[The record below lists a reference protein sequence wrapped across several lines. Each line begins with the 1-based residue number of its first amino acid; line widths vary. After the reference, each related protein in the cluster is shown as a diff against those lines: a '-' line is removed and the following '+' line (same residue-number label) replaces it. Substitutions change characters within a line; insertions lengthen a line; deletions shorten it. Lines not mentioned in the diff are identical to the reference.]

1 MDDEQ
6 KGWKQLRAVRLD
18 RKKYAKRM
26 RKVET
31 ATRRHA
37 HRFIVRRIDNI
48 RLVAREITTWL
59 VLLGLLIA
67 GLGVQLFWSQGGY
80 MATASRGGG
89 VYVEGAI
96 GEIKSVN
103 PLFVSTNAEASV
115 ARLVFSSLYGY
126 DTTGSLKQDLAT
138 AMVVDE
144 TQRVYTVSIR
154 NNAKW
159 HDGTP
164 VTAKDVV
171 FTINLIKNPAV
182 YSPLRVNWLDVSVA
196 AVNDTTVRFTL
207 PAVYA
212 AFPHALTFP
221 IVPEHLLKDVSPSAV
236 RENTYSRAPV
246 GSGPF
251 KFRLLQE
258 ADSANSHRTV
268 HLQANQDYYAGAPKL
283 SRFELHAYPS
293 EATLIK
299 AVNSGELTGASDI
312 SISAVQDIKSKQVKI
327 TPALLDS
334 GVYLLFNTKS
344 PILSDANVRKG
355 LQLATDSAA
364 IRKQLGGGVK
374 PLAGPL
380 LASQVTG
387 SDVPVESATDVK
399 RAGEVLDAAGWK
411 MSGSSRVKGEQKLE
425 FTVTTTKKKE
435 YETILTSLQDQ
446 WRKIGVKVNVNL
458 IDSSSN
464 AASSFDQN
472 VLQGRNFDILL
483 YELAIGADPDVYA
496 YWYSSSHYNFSGYS
510 NTLADTS
517 LVSARSRLEPELRN
531 AKYKQFVKQWYD
543 DAPAIPLYQPA
554 IEYVSLKEVESV
566 KPGLSLVSNADRY
579 ADVIYWT
586 VANDTVYKT
595 P

>member
-6 KGWKQLRAVRLD
+6 KRWKQLRAVRLD
-18 RKKYAKRM
+18 RKKYARNM

-59 VLLGLLIA
+59 VMVGILIA
-67 GLGVQLFWSQGGY
+67 GLGIQLAWSQGGY
-80 MATASRGGG
+80 MTASARSGGA
-89 VYVEGAI
+89 YIEGSV

-126 DTTGSLKQDLAT
+126 DTTGGLRQDLAT
-138 AMVVDE
+138 AMSVDE
-144 TQRVYTVSIR
+144 SQRVYTVTVR
-154 NNAKW
+154 ENATW
-159 HDGTP
+159 HDGKP
-164 VTAKDVV
+164 VTARDIV
-171 FTINLIKNPAV
+171 FTINLIKNPDV
-182 YSPLRVNWLDVSVA
+182 HSPLRVNWLDVSVA
-196 AVNDTTVRFTL
+196 ALSDTTVQFTL

-236 RENTYSRAPV
+236 RENSYSQKPV

-258 ADSANSHRTV
+258 ADTANSQRTV

-283 SRFELHAYPS
+283 SRFELHAYPN
-293 EATLIK
+293 EATLVK
-299 AVNSGELTGASDI
+299 AVNAGELTGASDV
-312 SISAVQDIKSKQVKI
+312 SIAAAQDITSKQIKI

-344 PILSDANVRKG
+344 SILTDANLRKA
-355 LQLATDSAA
+355 LQYATDSVA
-364 IRKQLGGGVK
+364 IRKQLGGGVQQ
-374 PLAGPL
+374 LAGPL
-380 LASQVTG
+380 LARQLHG
-387 SDVPVESATDVK
+387 ADIPLEPVVDVK
-399 RAGEVLDAAGWK
+399 RAGEALDAAGWK
-411 MSGSSRVKGEQKLE
+411 LSGSTRVKGDQKLE
-425 FTVTTTKKKE
+425 FTLTTTKKKE
-435 YETILTSLQDQ
+435 YETVVKNLQDQ
-446 WRKIGVKVNVNL
+446 WRKIGVSLLVNY
-458 IDSSSN
+458 IDTSSN
-464 AASSFDQN
+464 ASSSFDQN
-472 VLQGRNFDILL
+472 VLQSRNFDILL

-496 YWYSSSHYNFSGYS
+496 YWYSSSRYNFSGYA

-543 DAPAIPLYQPA
+543 DAPAIGLYQPA
-554 IEYVSLKEVESV
+554 MEYIALKEAESV

-586 VANDTVYKT
+586 VDTDTMYKT

>member
-1 MDDEQ
+1 MEEEQ
-6 KGWKQLRAVRLD
+6 KGWKQLRAVTLD

-26 RKVET
+26 RKVEN
-31 ATRRHA
+31 ATKRHA
-37 HRFIVRRIDNI
+37 HRFIIKRIDNI

-126 DTTGSLKQDLAT
+126 DTTGHLKQDLST
-138 AMVVDE
+138 GMSVDE
-144 TQRVYTVSIR
+144 AGRVYTVTLR
-154 NNAKW
+154 KNAKW
-159 HDGTP
+159 HDGKP

-196 AVNDTTVRFTL
+196 ALNDTTVQFTL

-212 AFPHALTFP
+212 AFPYALTFP

-236 RENTYSRAPV
+236 RENAYSQAPV

-251 KFRLLQE
+251 KFRRVQE
-258 ADSANSHRTV
+258 SDSATSHRAV
-268 HLQANQDYYAGAPKL
+268 HLQANPDYYAGAPKL
-283 SRFELHAYPS
+283 SRFELHAYPNE
-293 EATLIK
+293 EAVVK
-299 AVNSGELTGASDI
+299 AVNAGELTGASDI
-312 SISAVQDIKSKQVKI
+312 SISAVQDVKSKQVKI
-327 TPALLDS
+327 TPVSLDS

-355 LQLATDSAA
+355 LQLATDSVA

-380 LASQVTG
+380 LVSQLSGT
-387 SDVPVESATDVK
+387 DVPAEPVIDVK
-399 RAGEVLDAAGWK
+399 RAGEVLDAAGWS
-411 MSGSSRVKGEQKLE
+411 MSGSARVKGEQKLE

-435 YETILTSLQDQ
+435 YENILKTLQDQ
-446 WRKIGVKVNVNL
+446 WRKIGVKLTVNS

-464 AASSFDQN
+464 ASSSFDQN

-531 AKYKQFVKQWYD
+531 AKYKQFVSQWYS
-543 DAPAIPLYQPA
+543 DAPAIALYQPA
-554 IEYVSLKEVESV
+554 IEYVSLKEVEAV

-579 ADVIYWT
+579 SDVIYWT
-586 VANDTVYKT
+586 VASDTVYKT

>member
-6 KGWKQLRAVRLD
+6 KGWKQLRAVKLD

-37 HRFIVRRIDNI
+37 HRFIIRRIDNI

-59 VLLGLLIA
+59 VMLGVLIA
-67 GLGVQLFWSQGGY
+67 GLGVQLVWGQSGY
-80 MATASRGGG
+80 VTAAPRAGG
-89 VYVEGAI
+89 VYVEGSV
-96 GEIKSVN
+96 GEIKSIN

-115 ARLVFSSLYGY
+115 ARLMFSSLYNY
-126 DTTGSLKQDLAT
+126 DTVGKLKQDLAT
-138 AMVVDE
+138 GMSVDE
-144 TQRVYTVSIR
+144 TQRIYTVTLR
-154 NNAKW
+154 HNAKW
-159 HDGTP
+159 HDGKA

-171 FTINLIKNPAV
+171 FTINLIKNSAV
-182 YSPLRVNWLDVSVA
+182 HSPLRVNWLDVSVA
-196 AVNDTTVRFTL
+196 AIDDSTVQFTL

-221 IVPEHLLKDVSPSAV
+221 IVPEHLLKSIEPSLV
-236 RENTYSRAPV
+236 RESTYSSAPV

-258 ADSANSHRTV
+258 ADSASSHRTV

-283 SRFELHAYPS
+283 ARFELHAYPD
-293 EATLIK
+293 EAALVK
-299 AVNSGELTGASDI
+299 AVNAGELTGASDI
-312 SISAVQDIKSKQVKI
+312 SVSSLEDIKSKQVKV
-327 TPALLDS
+327 TPELTDS

-344 PILSDANVRKG
+344 PILGDAAVRRG
-355 LQLATDSAA
+355 LQLATDTAA
-364 IRKQLGGGVK
+364 IRTQLGGGVK
-374 PLAGPL
+374 GLAGPL
-380 LASQVTG
+380 LTDQLTG
-387 SDVPVESATDVK
+387 TDVPAEPTLDIK

-411 MSGSSRVKGEQKLE
+411 LSGSSRVKDGQKLE

-435 YETILTSLQDQ
+435 YESILTILQDQ
-446 WRKIGVKVNVNL
+446 WRKIGVKLNTNL
-458 IDSSSN
+458 IDSSSS

-531 AKYKQFVKQWYD
+531 AKYKQFVTQWYN
-543 DAPAIPLYQPA
+543 DAPAIALYQPA
-554 IEYVSLKEVESV
+554 IEYVSTKEVESV
-566 KPGLSLVSNADRY
+566 KPGLRLVSNADRY
-579 ADVIYWT
+579 TDVIYWT
-586 VANDTVYKT
+586 VASDTVYKT

>member
-59 VLLGLLIA
+59 VMLGLLIA
-67 GLGVQLFWSQGGY
+67 GLGLQLAWSQAGYTAAAPRAGG
-80 MATASRGGG
+80 A
-89 VYVEGAI
+89 YVEGAI

-312 SISAVQDIKSKQVKI
+312 SISAVQDINSKQVKI

-387 SDVPVESATDVK
+387 SDIPAEPVVDIK
-399 RAGEVLDAAGWK
+399 RAGDVLDAAGWK
-411 MSGSSRVKGEQKLE
+411 MSGSSRVKGDQKLE
-425 FTVTTTKKKE
+425 LTVTTTKKKE
-435 YETILTSLQDQ
+435 YESILKTLQDQ
-446 WRKIGVKVNVNL
+446 WRKIGVTLTTNL

-531 AKYKQFVKQWYD
+531 AKYKQFVSQWYS
-543 DAPAIPLYQPA
+543 DAPAIALYQPA
-554 IEYVSLKEVESV
+554 IEYVSLREASSV

-579 ADVIYWT
+579 TDVIYWT